1 MKVIL
6 ELGWSKWYWRE
17 EAEKQQGVWFEL
29 QSWVLIRI
37 FWAWQ
42 WREVVGEAAEPQ
54 KAAAPSEALHVPSA
68 SSSHQTASLPLNKIS
83 LRWIKYLIASDTW
96 LREPLY
102 LFFFPGRFKFGFFKS
117 ATCKHF
123 QSFWKRQF
131 SLLFC
136 RFTEFLGWQGSSGC
150 AGEPDSRWLGR
161 RPGAPS
167 LQGPAPGQD
176 KAKSERGGYF
186 TASWARRAKKP
197 VYGQKF
203 SLKAEF
209 PDTFF

>member
-1 MKVIL
+1 MEGSSGGGSRAPESSCSL
-6 ELGWSKWYWRE
+6 WGPSCPLGFKFASDSLSP
-17 EAEKQQGVWFEL
+17 FE
-29 QSWVLIRI
+29 QNK
-37 FWAWQ
+37 
-42 WREVVGEAAEPQ
+42 PQ
-54 KAAAPSEALHVPSA
+54 M
-68 SSSHQTASLPLNKIS
+68 NKIPNS
-83 LRWIKYLIASDTW
+83 IWYVITW
-96 LREPLY
+96 TT

-117 ATCKHF
+117 ATYKHF

-167 LQGPAPGQD
+167 LQGPAPGED